1 MMMEH
6 NHNTMPF
13 VKGLIAGTVV
23 GIGVSMAV
31 NPPEKG
37 NAKKLEQTAGRAFST
52 IGTMLDNF
60 VSFRK

>member
-1 MMMEH
+1 MMEH
-6 NHNTMPF
+6 NGAPF

-37 NAKKLEQTAGRAFST
+37 NTKKLEQTAGRAFST
-52 IGTMLDNF
+52 IGNMLDNF
-60 VSFRK
+60 VNFKR